1 MNPWDCL
8 LPSPGQETMKR
19 TSIINEKRKRSKDK
33 TNTKEAKRRHFHVK
47 QTRSSKTASKEIRE
61 GKTYE
66 SEIGISPMDSCAYKD
81 FLNE

>member
-66 SEIGISPMDSCAYKD
+66 SEIGI
-81 FLNE
+81 

>member
-8 LPSPGQETMKR
+8 LPNPGQDTMNR
-19 TSIINEKRKRSKDK
+19 TSRIKEKRKRSKDK

-47 QTRSSKTASKEIRE
+47 QTRSSKEIRE

-66 SEIGISPMDSCAYKD
+66 SEIGI
-81 FLNE
+81 

>member
-1 MNPWDCL
+1 MHKLNYKILGFLNRFKGSSSLVKDVNIL
-8 LPSPGQETMKR
+8 LLLL
-19 TSIINEKRKRSKDK
+19 

-66 SEIGISPMDSCAYKD
+66 SEIGI
-81 FLNE
+81 

>member
-8 LPSPGQETMKR
+8 LPSPGQETIKR

-47 QTRSSKTASKEIRE
+47 QTRSSHFVVVAFSILLGVFIIFFNLRWV
-61 GKTYE
+61 
-66 SEIGISPMDSCAYKD
+66 
-81 FLNE
+81 

>member
-1 MNPWDCL
+1 MSSDQNWCYVKCYIKTLFTYIICL
-8 LPSPGQETMKR
+8 NLIHAT
-19 TSIINEKRKRSKDK
+19 K

-66 SEIGISPMDSCAYKD
+66 SEIGI
-81 FLNE
+81 